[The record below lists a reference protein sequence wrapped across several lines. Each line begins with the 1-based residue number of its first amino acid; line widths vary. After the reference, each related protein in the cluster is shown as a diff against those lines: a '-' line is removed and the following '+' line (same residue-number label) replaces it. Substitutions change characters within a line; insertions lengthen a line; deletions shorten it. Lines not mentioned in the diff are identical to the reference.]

1 MMVSFRGQGTP
12 FDFLPGVKMIGMI
25 LTEGFF
31 LRFYHRWAGGQN
43 EKMHRL
49 REGILY
55 VEKMSVVRKGG

>member
-1 MMVSFRGQGTP
+1 MMVSFRGQETP
-12 FDFLPGVKMIGMI
+12 FGFSPGVKIIGMI
-25 LTEGFF
+25 LTGGLF
-31 LRFYHRWAGGQN
+31 LEFYHKWAGGQN